1 MFVERTR
8 QFQAY
13 NIYVLSK
20 PQRKHSV
27 VEDKIILLHFLNLLS
42 SAEVFEKIVNLAGNL
57 EISKTAEPGPGWSAS

>member
-1 MFVERTR
+1 MLAERTQ

-42 SAEVFEKIVNLAGNL
+42 SAKVFEKNCQFGWKLGN
-57 EISKTAEPGPGWSAS
+57 K